1 MAVTH
6 EFPKTGGGTIT
17 KTLNPPFNDLTGQA
31 LEMLGFKS
39 FEEMMRDENAVLGA
53 VRKMD
58 VTLDPE
64 KREKLFE
71 TIPVPGQG
79 SIDALAVGKD
89 GMVCGFAGG
98 TFEPSGLVPNQDF
111 PYTLDLRRGT

>member
-64 KREKLFE
+64 KREKMCGIIFIGGADDIDFSKQHDLSVMGRAMNDFF
-71 TIPVPGQG
+71 GQ
-79 SIDALAVGKD
+79 LAGI
-89 GMVCGFAGG
+89 F
-98 TFEPSGLVPNQDF
+98 LVPVRNLAT
-111 PYTLDLRRGT
+111 PRE